1 MTGHAWQAAMVNTL
15 EVPAY
20 RVYTL
25 EELKEATDNFS
36 SSNLIKTSPLAQ
48 VCSNRFFLALT
59 GAWKAMNI
67 QINVPL
73 FIVKDVLL
81 TPQNVCFSEVWS
93 TGRVNYIY
101 LTHFS
106 PDAVLQKQCL
116 VLLGCYA
123 TKFFFQMVHC
133 SISTLG

>member
-1 MTGHAWQAAMVNTL
+1 MVSILTGHASQAAMVNTL

-67 QINVPL
+67 QINVLL

-81 TPQNVCFSEVWS
+81 TPQNVLF
-93 TGRVNYIY
+93 
-101 LTHFS
+101 
-106 PDAVLQKQCL
+106 QKR
-116 VLLGCYA
+116 G
-123 TKFFFQMVHC
+123 
-133 SISTLG
+133 G

>member
-1 MTGHAWQAAMVNTL
+1 MASILTGHASQAARVNTL

-36 SSNLIKTSPLAQ
+36 SSNLIKTSRLAQ

-106 PDAVLQKQCL
+106 PDAVLQKTMSS
-116 VLLGCYA
+116 YA
-123 TKFFFQMVHC
+123 RMLSYKFFFE
-133 SISTLG
+133 LN